1 MSVRPGRGFLLTL
14 LGIVG
19 VGALLRLAWL
29 GSQAPTG
36 DEVQVVWTASN
47 YVLHGQPYP
56 TMPFH
61 PVLRSLLVF
70 LSTQVLG
77 STALG
82 TRAFSLL
89 FGTLLVGVTGLFVRR
104 VTTDD
109 RAGLFA
115 AGLVAIDIVMIELSR
130 QAIQEVHAAFFVMLG
145 AWLVVE
151 ALGGE
156 SRRWA
161 WLLPLAGLSFGLG
174 VASKFYAIPALVLSL
189 LLLLRAAWQ
198 RRSSGEAVLAVV
210 SLGPLAILVYLLT
223 YAPWFTR
230 GYDLSEWARFQWAT
244 IDSMLTHSKPA
255 IGWMANS
262 RPVLW
267 FVRPFYAQA
276 DIALLPAGQQ
286 LSVAAGNP
294 LVWLAVLPAAIHA
307 LIDSRQRRRDALLLA
322 FFFASYAPL
331 ALSVRPVWM
340 LSSTAVFPFAA
351 GVLGSVVSSL
361 TKRFGMRLALAYG
374 GAVLVAS
381 LMLYPLAVG
390 RALDFEYLRPVVA
403 PLGEPMNATQTP

>member
-1 MSVRPGRGFLLTL
+1 MSTRPSRTFLLTL
-14 LGIVG
+14 LAIIG
-19 VGALLRLAWL
+19 VGATLRLAWL
-29 GSQAPTG
+29 GSQAPTA

-47 YVLHGQPYP
+47 YALHGQPYP

-70 LSTQVLG
+70 LSTQLMG

-89 FGTLLVGVTGLFVRR
+89 FGTLLIGVTGLFVRR
-104 VTTDD
+104 ATADD

-115 AGLVAIDIVMIELSR
+115 AGLVAVDIVMIELSR

-151 ALGGE
+151 ALRGE
-156 SRRWA
+156 PFRWR
-161 WLLPLAGLSFGLG
+161 WLVPLAGLSFGLG

-189 LLLLRAAWQ
+189 LLLLNAAWR
-198 RRSSGEAVLAVV
+198 RRSTDGAALAVV
-210 SLGPLAILVYLLT
+210 SMGPLAFLVYLLT

-230 GYDLSEWARFQWAT
+230 GYDIAEWVLFQRAT
-244 IDSMLTHSKPA
+244 IESMLMHSKPA
-255 IGWMANS
+255 IGWMADN
-262 RPVLW
+262 RPFLW
-267 FVRPFYAQA
+267 FIRPFYAQA

-294 LVWLAVLPAAIHA
+294 LVWLAVLPAAA
-307 LIDSRQRRRDALLLA
+307 YSLLDKKLRGRDALLLA

-331 ALSVRPVWM
+331 ALSVRPIWM

-351 GVLGSVVSSL
+351 GVLGSVASSL
-361 TKRFGMRLALAYG
+361 AGRFGMRLALAYG

-390 RALDFEYLRPVVA
+390 RALDYEYLRPVVA
-403 PLGEPMNATQTP
+403 RLGEPMNGWQAP